1 MSQARAISKP
11 PPKAAPSIAAIVGV
25 GRLPLKEKK
34 SDKQQENVLI
44 MYKLNQLH
52 ETTASTDKLL
62 MPIQHFWK
70 MYFFHF

>member
-25 GRLPLKEKK
+25 GRFPLKEKM
-34 SDKQQENVLI
+34 SEKQQENVLI

-52 ETTASTDKLL
+52 ERTASTDKLL
-62 MPIQHFWK
+62 MAIQHFWK